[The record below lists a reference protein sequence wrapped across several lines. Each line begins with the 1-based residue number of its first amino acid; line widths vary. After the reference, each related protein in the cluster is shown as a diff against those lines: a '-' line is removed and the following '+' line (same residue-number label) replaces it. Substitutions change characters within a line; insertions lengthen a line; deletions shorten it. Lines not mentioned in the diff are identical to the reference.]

1 MMNVIE
7 VQDALKGM
15 PMEQLIREV
24 QMPSGQ
30 VPQFLVLSEI
40 TRRREMEKAYAQNQ
54 GQPQTT
60 VAQDAVTGAGVPQ
73 EGIAGMAR
81 AMAPNTD
88 MAQNTG
94 AMPQAPAH
102 QMASGGYVQKMQ
114 RGGIADLER
123 AQRNVERSTSAR
135 VGTRTSNPRIMQI
148 ANMFGITVEDAQRMI
163 ENNPELLDILAPP
176 SAMVTAPGVSARPI
190 TPVDPRV
197 LPAGYVPEFSRIGR
211 NDEPAMPGPIPLP
224 VGGSTTAE
232 KPDIPS
238 ASYRTGDIY
247 TALPAEMEREM
258 ARAQLAEDVRGGR
271 AGASTFDASIE
282 GENRR
287 RSAADDRFLF
297 PDPTALPAEMERE
310 IARAQMAEDVRGG
323 RAGANTVGASQAA
336 AERALREAE
345 EAERRRRAAA
355 FMFDV
360 QGVQPDAFTDIG
372 GAFMPS
378 PGMAPTVSGAP
389 TRPQLA
395 ALASAAGGGAYQ
407 PAPRIP
413 VGAQNLPP
421 IAGIGD
427 TTRGQERAATAYDT
441 ARAAAAARMAGF
453 DPMGGGAADYAARM
467 AGEGAVAARRQ
478 ENETQARSSIVDAMR
493 RDALGERALAGRVG
507 MDTSEADVLASDR
520 IANAPPDDL
529 PQEGPPTAAVQ
540 EVMDQFGVSAE
551 DAQEIILRTQGP
563 TYGEAGSSF
572 VINES
577 TPDAPTEEYR
587 RAYDDWFRQN
597 EARRAA
603 QSAMDQGTEVET
615 LEGGTTPDGKVVA
628 PPLPPGR
635 GVVTSP
641 AKRDPPAGIAGAMSP
656 LEGEIANLLKQREK
670 RAEQDKWLALAQA
683 GMALMS
689 SRQPTF
695 AGALG
700 EAGLTGLAQFRKS
713 RDQYEEDRLGL
724 MTAQERLRAA
734 RVAAGARAAGAPK
747 LSDISTYY
755 GKRAEI
761 IKLMSDPLTDDATK
775 ELLRRELLALERSF
789 LSATSKPFDATVGA
803 ES

>member
-1 MMNVIE
+1 MN
-7 VQDALKGM
+7 
-15 PMEQLIREV
+15 
-24 QMPSGQ
+24 
-30 VPQFLVLSEI
+30 
-40 TRRREMEKAYAQNQ
+40 
-54 GQPQTT
+54 
-60 VAQDAVTGAGVPQ
+60 
-73 EGIAGMAR
+73 
-81 AMAPNTD
+81 
-88 MAQNTG
+88 
-94 AMPQAPAH
+94 
-102 QMASGGYVQKMQ
+102 

-163 ENNPELLDILAPP
+163 ENAPELLDVLAPP

-211 NDEPAMPGPIPLP
+211 NDEPAMPGPIPVP

-232 KPDIPS
+232 QPYIPS

-271 AGASTFDASIE
+271 AGASTLDAFIE

-287 RSAADDRFLF
+287 RSAAEDRFLF

-355 FMFDV
+355 FLFDV

-453 DPMGGGAADYAARM
+453 DPMGGGADIEAILAMREAQRQAAGRSAIEPSRAGGFEPFEFDAAADYAARM
-467 AGEGAVAARRQ
+467 AAENVSAARDRPMTAAELQAASAGPSAALPAPPREEAPPAVAPAQDAMTAFQ
-478 ENETQARSSIVDAMR
+478 ENFGVYEDDGTVPGSGLPGVLELAFG
-493 RDALGERALAGRVG
+493 RDALERANLDVSTPGGRLRD
-507 MDTSEADVLASDR
+507 DTSPA
-520 IANAPPDDL
+520 
-529 PQEGPPTAAVQ
+529 GP
-540 EVMDQFGVSAE
+540 
-551 DAQEIILRTQGP
+551 
-563 TYGEAGSSF
+563 
-572 VINES
+572 
-577 TPDAPTEEYR
+577 
-587 RAYDDWFRQN
+587 
-597 EARRAA
+597 
-603 QSAMDQGTEVET
+603 EVET
-615 LEGGTTPDGKVVA
+615 LEGGTTPAGKVVA

-635 GVVTSP
+635 GVVT
-641 AKRDPPAGIAGAMSP
+641 PPAPPPGGGGAKIAGAMSP
-656 LEGEIANLLKQREK
+656 LEGEIANLLQQREK
-670 RAEQDKWLALAQA
+670 RAEQDKWLALAQT

-700 EAGLTGLAQFRKS
+700 EAGLTGLEQFRKS
-713 RDQYEEDRLGL
+713 RDQYEEDRLSL

-734 RVAAGARAAGAPK
+734 RVAANARGAAGAPK

-761 IKLMSDPLTDDATK
+761 IKAMSDPVIDDATK

-803 ES
+803 EG

>member
-73 EGIAGMAR
+73 EGIAGISR

-94 AMPQAPAH
+94 AMPQAPVQ

-163 ENNPELLDILAPP
+163 ENYPELLDVLAPP
-176 SAMVTAPGVSARPI
+176 SAMATAPGISAKPLRRTLAQVYQSRPRAFRSG
-190 TPVDPRV
+190 VDV
-197 LPAGYVPEFSRIGR
+197 PAV
-211 NDEPAMPGPIPLP
+211 PGPIPLP

-258 ARAQLAEDVRGGR
+258 ARAQMAEDVRGGR
-271 AGASTFDASIE
+271 AGASTLDAFIE

-287 RSAADDRFLF
+287 RAAADDRFLF

-323 RAGANTVGASQAA
+323 RAGANTVGASQ
-336 AERALREAE
+336 

-355 FMFDV
+355 FLFDV
-360 QGVQPDAFTDIG
+360 QGMQPDVFTDVG
-372 GAFMPS
+372 SAFMPS
-378 PGMAPTVSGAP
+378 PGAAPAVMRAPTM
-389 TRPQLA
+389 PQLA
-395 ALASAAGGGAYQ
+395 ALTPPAIAA
-407 PAPRIP
+407 APQDVPRALT
-413 VGAQNLPP
+413 GAQNLPLA
-421 IAGIGD
+421 AGLGD
-427 TTRGQERAATAYDT
+427 TTRGQEAAAAMFDVTEAERRRREEE
-441 ARAAAAARMAGF
+441 ALAAAARREMLPFTSAF
-453 DPMGGGAADYAARM
+453 DPVVSTYT
-467 AGEGAVAARRQ
+467 GEEGQ
-478 ENETQARSSIVDAMR
+478 YP
-493 RDALGERALAGRVG
+493 RDPLYIHP
-507 MDTSEADVLASDR
+507 EA
-520 IANAPPDDL
+520 PL
-529 PQEGPPTAAVQ
+529 PQPLTTEGSNIALPEGGIEALLLPRDSVPIPPPRPSVTPSGAPTA
-540 EVMDQFGVSAE
+540 
-551 DAQEIILRTQGP
+551 P
-563 TYGEAGSSF
+563 
-572 VINES
+572 
-577 TPDAPTEEYR
+577 
-587 RAYDDWFRQN
+587 
-597 EARRAA
+597 
-603 QSAMDQGTEVET
+603 
-615 LEGGTTPDGKVVA
+615 
-628 PPLPPGR
+628 
-635 GVVTSP
+635 P
-641 AKRDPPAGIAGAMSP
+641 AKRAPPAGLVGAMSP
-656 LEGEIANLLKQREK
+656 FESEIANLLQQREK
-670 RAEQDKWLALAQA
+670 RAEQDKWLALAQT
-683 GMALMS
+683 GLALMG

-700 EAGLTGLAQFRKS
+700 EAGAAGLKQFQEGRAQYDK
-713 RDQYEEDRLGL
+713 DRL
-724 MTAQERLRAA
+724 
-734 RVAAGARAAGAPK
+734 
-747 LSDISTYY
+747 
-755 GKRAEI
+755 
-761 IKLMSDPLTDDATK
+761 
-775 ELLRRELLALERSF
+775 ELLALQESTRLNRAKLAAAAQGKGLTPYQAATLARQMRSDAAGELTALIELRKGLEDPMGNPPTDERLGQWEALTAQINSLMGELYGVGGGDTGGEDF
-789 LSATSKPFDATVGA
+789 ATSAA
-803 ES
+803 RAS